1 MGKGKF
7 IRIRVTDK
15 RMKQLLY
22 TLAAFAIVTLSM
34 GAEPARLSL
43 KVKYTASEEVFSN
56 PERGFYKQLSINPAQ
71 SALLDTAILRS
82 VKCNGNSLILFYC
95 DLKDYTNE
103 ALSAKMLLNFERN
116 MQLIQQAGLKCILRF
131 SYTSSMEAPDAPLK
145 MVLQHLDQLQ
155 PLLLQ
160 HAGVIALMQAG
171 FIGAWGEFHT
181 SAHHLDASGN
191 MAQIIDK
198 ILEVLPADRMVQVRT
213 PFYKTQY
220 LQSKL
225 PLSKATAFSGSKA
238 ARLGHHNDCF
248 LASTDDY
255 GTYRQ
260 VATEKQY
267 LHAEGVF
274 VPMGGETCPPEGIA
288 PADCMKAQQEMRYL
302 RWSFLNEAYYGA
314 VLNNWQQ
321 QGCMDSI
328 KRQLGYR
335 FELLTG
341 EFTRASCPG
350 GTLQIALQ
358 LVNRGYAA
366 LFNPRPVELI
376 LQHSSAGAYYR
387 VRLPD
392 DPRYWA
398 PQQVITLKAVTG
410 IPGDMPEGVY
420 QLLLSLPAPE
430 KQLYG
435 NPDYAVRL
443 ANKNVWQEK
452 TGFNDLHAAIRI
464 SSAVVSPKP
473 ADTLYFTNMQN
484 KN

>member
-1 MGKGKF
+1 MGKGKY
-7 IRIRVTDK
+7 IKIQATDK

-22 TLAAFAIVTLSM
+22 TLAAFAIITLST
-34 GAEPARLSL
+34 GAGTDRLSL

-56 PERGFYKQLSINPAQ
+56 PERGFYKQLSINPAHA
-71 SALLDTAILRS
+71 ALLDTATLRS
-82 VKCNGNSLILFYC
+82 VKRNGNSLILFYC
-95 DLKDYTNE
+95 DLKDYTNK
-103 ALSAKMLLNFERN
+103 ALSKKMLLNFERN

-145 MVLQHLDQLQ
+145 MVLLHLDQLQ
-155 PLLLQ
+155 PLLVK

-181 SAHHLDASGN
+181 SVHHLDAPAN
-191 MAQIIDK
+191 KAQIIDK

-220 LQSKL
+220 LHSKQ

-255 GTYRQ
+255 GTYRE
-260 VATEKQY
+260 VAAEKQY
-267 LHAEGVF
+267 LHTEGVF

-302 RWSFLNEAYYGA
+302 RWSFLNEGYYEA
-314 VLNNWQQ
+314 VLNNWQH

-335 FELLTG
+335 FELLSG
-341 EFTRASCPG
+341 AFTPASCPG
-350 GTLQIALQ
+350 GALQVTLQ
-358 LVNRGYAA
+358 LVNRGYAS
-366 LFNPRPVELI
+366 LFNPRPVELV
-376 LQHSSAGAYYR
+376 LQHTSTGVRYN

-398 PQQVITLKAVTG
+398 PQQVITLKAITG
-410 IPGDMPEGVY
+410 IPGDMPEGEY
-420 QLLLSLPAPE
+420 KLLLSLPAPE

-443 ANKNVWQEK
+443 ANKNVWQET
-452 TGFNDLHAAIRI
+452 TGFNDLQATIRI
-464 SSAVVSPKP
+464 SSTVISPIP
-473 ADTLYFTNMQN
+473 ADTLYFINMQN